1 MKKVF
6 LVLAVTLFP
15 MQAPAQTS
23 FSTSNSVSQFASN
36 IGSKVTI
43 QLRSDTPS
51 SSRGNFLQTFS
62 YNNGVTNFNRSFNI
76 TGSTNFK
83 IDSQINSTTTTF
95 TNNPKFK
102 W

>member
-1 MKKVF
+1 MKK
-6 LVLAVTLFP
+6 LLLAFTIALFP
-15 MQAPAQTS
+15 LQAVSQTS
-23 FSTSNSVSQFASN
+23 FSASVSQTASN

-43 QLRSDTPS
+43 QLRSNTPS
-51 SSRGNFLQTFS
+51 SSRGNFSQTFS
-62 YNNGVTNFNRSFNI
+62 YNNGVTNFNRNFNI

-95 TNNPKFK
+95 TNNPSFK